1 LGRGYIL
8 LNALIAFSLRQRVL
22 VMALFVM
29 TFAGGILAFRQLN
42 IEAYPDPT
50 PPMVDVITQSPG
62 LSAEEIERYITIPIE
77 TQTSAL
83 RNLNTVRTIS
93 LYGLSDVKLQFT
105 FDYTYEEALQQVLNR
120 LSQLPPLLNSA
131 QPQISPVSPIGEI
144 YRYKL
149 AGTPEHD
156 VRELKTLQD
165 WVLQRRF
172 RAVPGVIDVTGWG
185 GKTKTYELQIDLNKL
200 IAYGITLPQMQ
211 QALNNSNINV
221 GGSTINVGPQVAVVR
236 GVGLIRSLD
245 EIRNTMLTQVAGV
258 PVIVSDVATVN
269 VSNQPRLGIA
279 GKDNDDDIVQGIVL
293 MRRGEKSMPTIMR
306 VQQEVERINSS
317 HILPSGVRIERIYDR
332 KELIDIT
339 TSTVLH
345 NMVIGILLIVFLQ
358 WVFLGNLRS
367 AVIVGMTIP
376 FALFFAVGI
385 LVVRGESA
393 NLLSV
398 GAIDFGLIVDATVIM
413 VESIFRWLSGHGNQ
427 QATEEAVRAIPPAG
441 LHGQR
446 LAIFHAAA
454 DVNRSIFFAAGIII
468 AGFIPL
474 FTLSGVEGH
483 IFGPMAQ
490 TYAYAL
496 AGGLIATF
504 TVTPALS
511 ALILPEHVKETETFV
526 VRFLHRIYTPMLNF
540 SIRNRVITIGVAIVL
555 LAVAGLAVRSLG
567 LEFLPKLEEGNL
579 WIRATLPST
588 ISLEEG
594 NTYVNRMRRV
604 VEGFPEVD
612 SVVSQQGRPDDGTD
626 AAGFFNAELFVPL
639 KTKNEWRPK
648 VSKEDLTAEV
658 LTKLQAEFPGVEFN
672 FSQYLQDN
680 VAEAVSGVK
689 GENSIKLFGNDLQVI
704 SDTAAKIKSVLASV
718 RGVTDLAV
726 FNSLGQ
732 PTVQIDID
740 RKRASRYGLSP
751 GDINS
756 TIKMAIGGDTAGD
769 LYEPGS
775 DRHFPIVVRLAPEF
789 RKSLEDIRNLKIAVQ
804 SPSGS
809 AQNASA
815 SAPNAGGAAPA
826 MGAAAQPPG
835 GLVQIPLTDVA
846 TVNLLTGASYIYRE
860 QQQRYLPIKFS
871 VRDRDLGGAIQEAQ
885 AKIAEQV
892 PLPPGLRMEW
902 VGEFGNLQDAIA
914 RLKLVVPL
922 SLVMIAMLLWI
933 NFGSLTD
940 TLLAMSVIPMAII
953 GGVLALFVTEIPF
966 SVSAAIGFIALF
978 GIAVMD
984 GIIVLS
990 QYNNLI
996 DAGVERTAAA
1006 LRTGALQMRPVLMT
1020 CIIAGVGL
1028 FPAAMS
1034 SGIGSQVQ
1042 KPLAVVVVGGMMLAP
1057 ILILVILPVLIL
1069 TFSRRR
1075 EMRQRG

>member
-1 LGRGYIL
+1 
-8 LNALIAFSLRQRVL
+8 
-22 VMALFVM
+22 M
-29 TFAGGILAFRQLN
+29 
-42 IEAYPDPT
+42 
-50 PPMVDVITQSPG
+50 
-62 LSAEEIERYITIPIE
+62 
-77 TQTSAL
+77 
-83 RNLNTVRTIS
+83 
-93 LYGLSDVKLQFT
+93 
-105 FDYTYEEALQQVLNR
+105 
-120 LSQLPPLLNSA
+120 
-131 QPQISPVSPIGEI
+131 
-144 YRYKL
+144 
-149 AGTPEHD
+149 
-156 VRELKTLQD
+156 
-165 WVLQRRF
+165 
-172 RAVPGVIDVTGWG
+172 
-185 GKTKTYELQIDLNKL
+185 
-200 IAYGITLPQMQ
+200 
-211 QALNNSNINV
+211 
-221 GGSTINVGPQVAVVR
+221 
-236 GVGLIRSLD
+236 
-245 EIRNTMLTQVAGV
+245 
-258 PVIVSDVATVN
+258 
-269 VSNQPRLGIA
+269 
-279 GKDNDDDIVQGIVL
+279 
-293 MRRGEKSMPTIMR
+293 
-306 VQQEVERINSS
+306 
-317 HILPSGVRIERIYDR
+317 
-332 KELIDIT
+332 
-339 TSTVLH
+339 
-345 NMVIGILLIVFLQ
+345 
-358 WVFLGNLRS
+358 
-367 AVIVGMTIP
+367 
-376 FALFFAVGI
+376 
-385 LVVRGESA
+385 
-393 NLLSV
+393 
-398 GAIDFGLIVDATVIM
+398 
-413 VESIFRWLSGHGNQ
+413 
-427 QATEEAVRAIPPAG
+427 
-441 LHGQR
+441 
-446 LAIFHAAA
+446 
-454 DVNRSIFFAAGIII
+454 
-468 AGFIPL
+468 
-474 FTLSGVEGH
+474 
-483 IFGPMAQ
+483 
-490 TYAYAL
+490 
-496 AGGLIATF
+496 
-504 TVTPALS
+504 
-511 ALILPEHVKETETFV
+511 
-526 VRFLHRIYTPMLNF
+526 
-540 SIRNRVITIGVAIVL
+540 
-555 LAVAGLAVRSLG
+555 
-567 LEFLPKLEEGNL
+567 
-579 WIRATLPST
+579 
-588 ISLEEG
+588 
-594 NTYVNRMRRV
+594 
-604 VEGFPEVD
+604 
-612 SVVSQQGRPDDGTD
+612 
-626 AAGFFNAELFVPL
+626 PL
-639 KTKNEWRPK
+639 KTKNEWRPN
-648 VSKEDLTAEV
+648 VSKEDLTEEV
-658 LTKLQAEFPGVEFN
+658 LTKLHAEFPGVEFN

-718 RGVTDLAV
+718 RGVTDLAA

-789 RKSLEDIRNLKIAVQ
+789 RKSLEDIRNLKIGVQ
-804 SPSGS
+804 GPSGS

-815 SAPNAGGAAPA
+815 SAQSAGGA
-826 MGAAAQPPG
+826 GVNTAAQPPG

-846 TVNLLTGASYIYRE
+846 AVNLLTGASYIYRE

-953 GGVLALFVTEIPF
+953 GGVLALFVTGIPF

-1057 ILILVILPVLIL
+1057 ILILVILPVLISDVFPPAGDTAAGVTSML
-1069 TFSRRR
+1069 DDAG
-1075 EMRQRG
+1075 RGRHRIMPAGTRSP